1 MAETMRLVA
10 GEAQSVLHGHVGW
23 MAWNMVLA
31 AVPLVLAMI
40 LFRPGAN
47 RTWRWW
53 TGVVAFVLFL
63 PNAPYVLTDVIH
75 LFDDIRV
82 VQSDL
87 KILGIVLPLYLAFFT
102 VGFLCYVLALRCLRS
117 YLITDAPSLP
127 RWPLM
132 FGLHALCAVGVYLGR
147 VMRFNSWDAVTSPAQ
162 VASTAD
168 ALNDAVPIVL
178 IACTFVVLVVG
189 SIITNLMID
198 ATDRRVRPW
207 VRRGRLAVRR
217 LRTA

>member
-1 MAETMRLVA
+1 MVA

-31 AVPLVLAMI
+31 AVPMLLAML
-40 LFRPGAN
+40 LFRPGI
-47 RTWRWW
+47 RRRPLWW
-53 TGVVAFVLFL
+53 FGVVAFVLFL

-82 VQSDL
+82 VHSDL

-102 VGFLCYVLALRCLRS
+102 VGFLCYVLAMRCLRS
-117 YLITDAPSLP
+117 YLISDAVRVP

-147 VMRFNSWDAVTSPAQ
+147 VMRFNSWDAVTSPAE

-168 ALNDAVPIVL
+168 ALNDVFPLVI
-178 IACTFVVLVVG
+178 IGCTFVVLVVG
-189 SIITNLMID
+189 SIVTNLMID

-207 VRRGRLAVRR
+207 LRRGRLAVQR
-217 LRTA
+217 LRAA